1 MSKAKRVGLEGS
13 LFFKRSSGV
22 GYYAK
27 RLTEAAVRQDSDIDF
42 EIVRHWLPGRKFSP
56 PIKPTAHLS
65 YRLVKWFPP
74 MIYYQ
79 VFKRLNWFL
88 PYDLVALRNYDAFLF
103 FNFIAFPVRKR
114 VKSVVVIHD
123 LSFIRFPQFT
133 QKKNLKF
140 TPKLTERSVL
150 RASHIITVSENSKKE
165 IVDYYKLPESMV
177 SVIYNAIDHTEF
189 YPRSDAEIKK
199 VTKKYKLPEDYI
211 HIHGTI
217 EPRKNIEGLLNAYA
231 KLSQD
236 LRDIYGLVI
245 SGGKGWNDE
254 SIYARIG
261 ELKASGH
268 NIVLPGYIEAGDL
281 PAIYS
286 GASLFVL
293 PSFYEGFGVPPL
305 EAMACGV
312 PTIVSD
318 NSSLPEVVEGAAIKI
333 KADDVKGLSIQMAR
347 VLNDKT
353 LAKRLQSAGL
363 KQAAKF
369 SWDKSARELIK
380 LINDL

>member
-1 MSKAKRVGLEGS
+1 
-13 LFFKRSSGV
+13 
-22 GYYAK
+22 
-27 RLTEAAVRQDSDIDF
+27 
-42 EIVRHWLPGRKFSP
+42 
-56 PIKPTAHLS
+56 
-65 YRLVKWFPP
+65 
-74 MIYYQ
+74 
-79 VFKRLNWFL
+79 
-88 PYDLVALRNYDAFLF
+88 
-103 FNFIAFPVRKR
+103 
-114 VKSVVVIHD
+114 
-123 LSFIRFPQFT
+123 
-133 QKKNLKF
+133 
-140 TPKLTERSVL
+140 VL